1 MSASLS
7 ISPSTKH
14 DAVKQVKTILKENE
28 VDSVT
33 QILDRLALDKAH
45 ATATQIFGV
54 DHSLVQNTRVVM
66 DGEPTRSGLTHIL
79 C

>member
-14 DAVKQVKTILKENE
+14 DAVKRVKTILEENE

-45 ATATQIFGV
+45 ATATQILDV

-66 DGEPTRSGLTHIL
+66 DGEPTRSGLAHIL